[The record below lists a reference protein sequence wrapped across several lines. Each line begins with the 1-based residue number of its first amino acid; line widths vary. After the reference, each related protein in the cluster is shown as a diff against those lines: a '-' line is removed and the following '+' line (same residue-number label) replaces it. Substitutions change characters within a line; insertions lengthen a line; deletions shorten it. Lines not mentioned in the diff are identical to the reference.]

1 MPRKQS
7 LSGTTLPALR
17 AEPHGTSHRM
27 SATTGGGAAA
37 IATAISVPETQE
49 YAPSPRTHE
58 PDDERRRVAWDSG
71 AFQRDSS
78 ISSAGGGSTGGS
90 TGGLPSLAS
99 PGGPANSRHNPWADM
114 YADVGVVGL
123 RDGAGR
129 FAFLVSYDLLDF
141 VRRWPGPNAT
151 STRRRASSADALS
164 AESRRRGRGVTPQ
177 QQQRHEREQQGRWE
191 REQAELFEKAQA
203 LIGAPADGKRP
214 RKRVAAKG
222 LEIFTVEHLL
232 HPDSSDGGPMSVAVV
247 DESLRGLQ
255 KASTVRQTERA
266 KDRVRPNA

>member
-7 LSGTTLPALR
+7 LSGTTLPVLR

-49 YAPSPRTHE
+49 YAPSPRSHE
-58 PDDERRRVAWDSG
+58 PDEERRRVAWDSG
-71 AFQRDSS
+71 AFQRDSN
-78 ISSAGGGSTGGS
+78 ISSAGGGS

-99 PGGPANSRHNPWADM
+99 PGGPANSRHDPWADM

-203 LIGAPADGKRP
+203 LTGTPADGKRP

-232 HPDSSDGGPMSVAVV
+232 HPGSSDVGPMGVAVV